1 MCEGW
6 PATFVEQRGVSSFT
20 SHKNQITVSAV
31 RRDLRFFVLIREDLF
46 ADAMHFLLSYLKTL
60 SVILVRVRARDLPLS
75 RPAVSKLS

>member
-46 ADAMHFLLSYLKTL
+46 ADAITKSVLS
-60 SVILVRVRARDLPLS
+60 S
-75 RPAVSKLS
+75 RLFKDSECWSGQGSSP

>member
-46 ADAMHFLLSYLKTL
+46 ADAITKSVLSSQLFKD
-60 SVILVRVRARDLPLS
+60 SECWSGQGSSP
-75 RPAVSKLS
+75 